1 MDQVKEI
8 LRQIAKYRFWISVC
22 VAALLS
28 VGAYVMG
35 SGPVKSETEAQIGK
49 ISSAAKDVQQ
59 YSSPATPTRAFQPV
73 VEEKTASLTKDVDKA
88 WKELYDRQAPLLT
101 WPETVAERFKKW
113 GRSWPE
119 DEAAGAVQLA
129 IVDYVEAYPEYV
141 ESVYKTFHPFDYETG
156 EGIVAAPPASVLL
169 RPAGFDINRPP
180 GMGKVWSA
188 QERLWTQRT
197 VLEVV
202 AEVNR
207 DATDWDSAYIKEIK
221 ALEVGNYLSQDQ
233 RSVAKGEELEEAE
246 DILAPGEEA
255 LDDEEMGGDP
265 AMGGMMM
272 PGGMG
277 SGGGRREMG
286 GYGSGGMMGSGMMP
300 GMMGSGMGGGM
311 GFRGEAESVLFL
323 KPENATQ
330 YKILPIMLT
339 VLIDQDHIQNLLVEL
354 ENSPMIIEV
363 RDIEWLRPTERVVKP
378 EKGAGFTG
386 YGGMMGSGMM
396 PGMMGP
402 GMMGGRRMG
411 EMDPSMMMGPGG
423 PGMLMGPG
431 MMGGR
436 RMGEMDPSM
445 MMGPGGGPGMMMGPG
460 MGMGTAQ
467 QRQGVDKRGVNRAEK
482 RQEEAKAREA
492 ALPTTNFDAYYNI
505 VQVTVYGQARFFNE
519 PTPEAEESATSLGET
534 DDAEAGETTP
544 EEAPAAGAEA
554 AAEDQVPAE
563 AEAPAEAQEAAPE
576 APAQPE
582 AQAPA
587 DAPEAEPA
595 EAPEGEA
602 EAPADADAEPD
613 EAAETPQP

>member
-423 PGMLMGPG
+423 
-431 MMGGR
+431 
-436 RMGEMDPSM
+436 
-445 MMGPGGGPGMMMGPG
+445 GPGMMMGPG

-534 DDAEAGETTP
+534 DDQADAAEAGETTP

-563 AEAPAEAQEAAPE
+563 AE
-576 APAQPE
+576 
-582 AQAPA
+582 APA